1 MTVRQ
6 QAGSYGSSQISCSV
20 AVVDTPPHWRLLPLY
35 RYHRRITTPAGLTM
49 ALAAPPD
56 LSNTAVPV
64 QPLSRTYARGLYIEP
79 HEHEWGQVLYAMSG
93 VMWVETPNEALV
105 VPPQRAVWLPPGVPH
120 GIRVVSD
127 LEMRN
132 IYLRPT
138 LAVTLDSTVQV
149 LEVGRLLRE
158 LIVSLVAE
166 QDKASDYYD
175 AVANLALLELKRARR
190 SLLKVPMPDD
200 SDRRLMNVCQA
211 VMTEPS
217 IDVSFEQH
225 AENAGASVRTLSRL
239 FQAVLGMGFAE
250 WRRQVQLATSVA
262 EIIQGVPVN
271 TIARSMGY
279 SPSSF
284 SDMFRRELGVAPS
297 QYPVIDPAS

>member
-1 MTVRQ
+1 MLAKGLLPAPEKMAER
-6 QAGSYGSSQISCSV
+6 SGSSSK
-20 AVVDTPPHWRLLPLY
+20 VDRRAALPLPSP
-35 RYHRRITTPAGLTM
+35 HLNPFGFAM
-49 ALAAPPD
+49 AIAAPPD
-56 LSNTAVPV
+56 LTDTAVPV
-64 QPLSRTYARGLYIEP
+64 QPLSRTYPRGLYIEP

-120 GIRVVSD
+120 AIRVVSD

-132 IYLRPT
+132 IYLRPA
-138 LAVTLDSTVQV
+138 LARTLDTTVQV

-158 LIVSLVAE
+158 LIVGLVAE
-166 QDKASDYYD
+166 QDKESEYYD
-175 AVANLALLELKRARR
+175 AVVNLALLELKRARR

-211 VMTEPS
+211 VMIEPS

-271 TIARSMGY
+271 AIARSMGY

-284 SDMFRRELGVAPS
+284 SDMFRRELGMAPS
-297 QYPVIDPAS
+297 QYPVADTPV